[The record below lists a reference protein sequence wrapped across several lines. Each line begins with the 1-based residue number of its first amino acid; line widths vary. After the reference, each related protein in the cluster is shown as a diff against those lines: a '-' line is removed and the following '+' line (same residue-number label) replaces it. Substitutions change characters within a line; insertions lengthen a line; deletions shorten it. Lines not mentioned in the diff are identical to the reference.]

1 MDTLL
6 LEIRNDKAY
15 KLIENLE
22 ALNIV
27 KVLKKSSK
35 ATKQNLSD
43 RFAGALKLTDKQ
55 YQDFQNQ
62 GKEMRNEWE
71 RDI

>member
-15 KLIENLE
+15 KLIENLK